1 MDTIIGKLL
10 SFGLTR
16 QEATLYLTLLEN
28 GGLTGYEAAK
38 LTGIS
43 RSNSYSALAGLAEK
57 GAAYLMEENVSKY
70 TAVPFREFAGNFVRR
85 LQGLEEEIIPLLP
98 RRKTQ
103 SDGYLTIRGTAHI
116 MDKLINMIRETEYRL
131 YLSVPPDILQEIKED
146 LQRLVDEGRQVVI
159 LTSVP
164 YTLEGAVTYLTGKKD
179 SQIRLIADSTKVLTG
194 RILPGEDSTCLYSL
208 NRNLVDVFKDMLQN
222 EIRLIELNQEVKRSS

>member
-1 MDTIIGKLL
+1 MDIIIGKLL

-43 RSNSYSALAGLAEK
+43 RSNTYSALAGLTEK
-57 GAAYLMEENVSKY
+57 GAAYLMEENVNKY

-85 LQGLEEEIIPLLP
+85 LQTLEEEIIPLLP

-103 SDGYLTIRGTAHI
+103 SQGYITIRGTTHI
-116 MDKLINMIRETEYRL
+116 MDKLITMIQETEYRL
-131 YLSVPPDILQEIKED
+131 YLSVPPDILQEIKEH
-146 LQRLVDEGRQVVI
+146 LQKLINEGRRVVI

-164 YTLEGAVTYLTGKKD
+164 CALEGAVTYLTWKQD
-179 SQIRLIADSTKVLTG
+179 CQIRLIADSTKVLTG

-222 EIRLIELNQEVKRSS
+222 EIRLIELGQKEESSS